1 MTTNPGRTPEIRAS
15 DAEREKIAETL
26 QIAAADG
33 RLTLAELDERLGQL
47 YETKYRHELEV
58 LVHDLP
64 AEPEVKPEVKP
75 AVASAATAPPE
86 GWRGRRFSGP
96 LAVHAV
102 VVGVMTVM
110 LIGRWVAS
118 DTPFFWP
125 VFPMFWLWMSVLVH
139 ALVRNRPWQRRGG
152 VVPQR

>member
-1 MTTNPGRTPEIRAS
+1 MTTNPGRAPEIRAS
-15 DAEREKIAETL
+15 DAEREQIARTL
-26 QIAAADG
+26 QSAAADG
-33 RLTLAELDERLGQL
+33 RLTLAEMEERLEQL
-47 YETKYRHELEV
+47 YETKFRHELEV

-64 AEPEVKPEVKP
+64 AEPESAPVSAEARP
-75 AVASAATAPPE
+75 AAAA
-86 GWRGRRFSGP
+86 RSRRFSGP

-102 VVGVMTVM
+102 VVGVMSVL

-139 ALVRNRPWQRRGG
+139 TLVRNRPWQRRGAPR
-152 VVPQR
+152 VVGGNSAS

>member
-1 MTTNPGRTPEIRAS
+1 MTTNPGRVPEIRAS
-15 DAEREKIAETL
+15 DAEREQIARTL
-26 QIAAADG
+26 QSAATDG
-33 RLTLAELDERLGQL
+33 RLTLAEMEERLEQL
-47 YETKYRHELEV
+47 YETKFRHELEV

-64 AEPEVKPEVKP
+64 AEPDAGPVSAEVQQAAASP
-75 AVASAATAPPE
+75 A
-86 GWRGRRFSGP
+86 RRFSGP

-102 VVGVMTVM
+102 VVGVMSVM

-139 ALVRNRPWQRRGG
+139 ALVRNRPWQRRSAAG
-152 VVPQR
+152 VVGGNSAS